1 MADTEALYAVFESF
15 CQFGSTRDLSS
26 TPSAKTNSTSRLNQ
40 AQMDGSKFAKFTRD
54 CDLLDKTITPT
65 EVDIT
70 FNKVKAKTE
79 RKITFAQFKE
89 ALKLIARKKYPS
101 KSETEA
107 YVHLVR
113 LVAHNGN
120 PQVAT
125 LVKTPAKGSASSITE
140 RLTNP
145 SLFTGTQ
152 KVQFEIR
159 NGTPSTA
166 SGGVKRSYNSV
177 LTPSQER
184 LDKISSKPKD
194 QKSSPKLSSGK
205 ALSASASSLN
215 NNSSSRGSV
224 FDRLTDTSK
233 YTGTHKE
240 RFDQHGNGLGLAGRD
255 SVMKGSGSV
264 STYRGGPVTSLA
276 QILRN

>member
-26 TPSAKTNSTSRLNQ
+26 TPSSKTNSTSRLNQ
-40 AQMDGSKFAKFTRD
+40 AQMDGMIRDIHKQTNIQLLPYHIFLFTNLGSKFAKFTRD

-101 KSETEA
+101 KSDTEA

-125 LVKTPAKGSASSITE
+125 LVKAS
-140 RLTNP
+140 LQP
-145 SLFTGTQ
+145 SF
-152 KVQFEIR
+152 
-159 NGTPSTA
+159 PS
-166 SGGVKRSYNSV
+166 
-177 LTPSQER
+177 E
-184 LDKISSKPKD
+184 
-194 QKSSPKLSSGK
+194 
-205 ALSASASSLN
+205 
-215 NNSSSRGSV
+215 
-224 FDRLTDTSK
+224 
-233 YTGTHKE
+233 
-240 RFDQHGNGLGLAGRD
+240 
-255 SVMKGSGSV
+255 
-264 STYRGGPVTSLA
+264 
-276 QILRN
+276 ILR